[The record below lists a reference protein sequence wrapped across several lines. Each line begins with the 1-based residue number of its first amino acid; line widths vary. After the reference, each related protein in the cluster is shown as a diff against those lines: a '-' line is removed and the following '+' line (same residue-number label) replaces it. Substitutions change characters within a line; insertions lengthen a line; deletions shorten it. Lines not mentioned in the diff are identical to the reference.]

1 MKLIS
6 EQLNP
11 DIGCK
16 KDLSITHAS
25 TRLPMT
31 HIIELQ
37 KIPDPQRG
45 FLGVAEYERHLPFVP
60 KRLFYFIRP
69 AANVQRGGHAH
80 REQHQFIIALQGRVT
95 IHAWD
100 KKGTTTT
107 CLNIP
112 TSGLYCAPMTW
123 LELRFDTDDAI
134 AVVLASDIYIEADYI
149 RDHAEFEALLGKL

>member
-1 MKLIS
+1 
-6 EQLNP
+6 
-11 DIGCK
+11 
-16 KDLSITHAS
+16 
-25 TRLPMT
+25 MT

-149 RDHAEFEALLGKL
+149 RDRAEFEALLGKL